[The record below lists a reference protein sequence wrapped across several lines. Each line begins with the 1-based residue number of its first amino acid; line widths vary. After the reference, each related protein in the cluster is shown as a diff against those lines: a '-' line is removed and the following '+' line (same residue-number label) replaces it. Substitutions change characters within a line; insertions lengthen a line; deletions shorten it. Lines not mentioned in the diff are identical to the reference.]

1 MAEQSSPVDYATE
14 ETVIPQAG
22 VVRCC
27 LETVAVEH
35 LGKRVALGA
44 TSKCAYCGRKFVLV
58 APSANRPAW
67 QKPDNRPQWLPEEW
81 ATKKPGEET

>member
-1 MAEQSSPVDYATE
+1 MVEGVVDYATE
-14 ETVIPQAG
+14 ETTIPIGG

-44 TSKCAYCGRKFVLV
+44 TSKCVYCGRKFVLV
-58 APSANRPAW
+58 APRGQPAW
-67 QKPDNRPQWLPEEW
+67 QKVDNRPQWLPEEW
-81 ATKKPGEET
+81 ASRKPGEELQP